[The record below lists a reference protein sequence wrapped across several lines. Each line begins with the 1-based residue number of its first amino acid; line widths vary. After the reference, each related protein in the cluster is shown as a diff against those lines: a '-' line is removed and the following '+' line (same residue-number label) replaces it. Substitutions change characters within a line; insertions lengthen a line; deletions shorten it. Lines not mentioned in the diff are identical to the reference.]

1 MARVIVFVSRL
12 KKKRKTK
19 LVLGRLTETMTEQL
33 TTIEDVNDSEAQT
46 LATLQTL
53 PDEQIIKHLSP
64 SKIFKLV
71 LGL

>member
-1 MARVIVFVSRL
+1 
-12 KKKRKTK
+12 
-19 LVLGRLTETMTEQL
+19 MTDPL
-33 TTIEDVNDSEAQT
+33 TTIEDANDLETLT
-46 LATLQTL
+46 LATLATL